1 MIIKCPEYVNTALR
15 LLEQSGFKGKSLGGA
30 QISDKHAGFLI
41 NKDNATAKDIL
52 DLIKLTQETVKK
64 ETGVALEP
72 EVIIL
77 R

>member
-1 MIIKCPEYVNTALR
+1 MDE
-15 LLEQSGFKGKSLGGA
+15 
-30 QISDKHAGFLI
+30 
-41 NKDNATAKDIL
+41 NKYQVIDPDSEKYKLTAKDIL

-64 ETGVALEP
+64 ETGVTLEP